1 MNKIITMITVGIG
14 LTISSISATAA
25 AGPCGQARTLDKV
38 VACVFPQIS
47 NLQIMIMAVAYLG
60 GIVLAF
66 KGVMKLKE
74 HHDKKGQMS
83 IGIPIV
89 MVVAGAL
96 LLALPTAMNF
106 GMITLGIAGWQGDV
120 ASSHGGGTFDYNQ
133 FKY

>member
-1 MNKIITMITVGIG
+1 MNKIIMMITVGMG
-14 LTISSISATAA
+14 LTLSSMSAVAD
-25 AGPCGQARTLDKV
+25 AGPCGIAKTLDKV
-38 VACVFPQIS
+38 VECIFPQIS

-60 GIVLAF
+60 GIALAF

-106 GMITLGIAGWQGDV
+106 GMITLGIDKWQGDV
-120 ASSHGGGTFDYNQ
+120 GSAHKGGTFDYNQ